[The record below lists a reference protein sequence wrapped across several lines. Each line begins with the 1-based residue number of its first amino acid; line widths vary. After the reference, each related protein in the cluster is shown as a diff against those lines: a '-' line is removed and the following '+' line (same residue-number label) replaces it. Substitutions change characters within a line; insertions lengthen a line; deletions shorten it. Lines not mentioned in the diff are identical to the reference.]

1 MRIIKPKAMINKQR
15 IIDKI
20 NENQESDVKK
30 YEWEDISD
38 SLKSFWNDYFN
49 NNK

>member
-1 MRIIKPKAMINKQR
+1 MGNKR
-15 IIDKI
+15 KIIDKI
-20 NENQESDVKK
+20 NEGREADVKK
-30 YEWEDISD
+30 YKWSEIPD